1 MALVRYEPWS
11 LISRLQ
17 NDINRALGDV
27 SSGDSS
33 GASTD
38 WVPAA
43 DIDEYVDRFELSVD
57 LPGVVADDVE
67 ITLDKGVLS
76 VSGERR
82 VEERTEQL
90 SQSRRERG
98 RGRFHRRFVLP
109 DTVNGEGVEARGRDG
124 VLVITIPKQAAAQ
137 PRRIKVAA

>member
-1 MALVRYEPWS
+1 
-11 LISRLQ
+11 
-17 NDINRALGDV
+17 
-27 SSGDSS
+27 
-33 GASTD
+33 
-38 WVPAA
+38 
-43 DIDEYVDRFELSVD
+43 
-57 LPGVVADDVE
+57 VADDVE

>member
-98 RGRFHRRFVLP
+98 RGRFYRRFVLP
-109 DTVNGEGVEARGRDG
+109 DTVNAEGVEAHGRDG
-124 VLVITIPKQAAAQ
+124 VLVIAIPKQAAAQ